1 MDALYEKR
9 CHDFRDDPDKLT
21 QYMIQCMPYIKEFYE
36 LDEQTVTDDKF
47 PLVFRKN
54 TKGQEL
60 FERFMIEVEGKPQP
74 IKRTN
79 IHDCRECGTELME
92 TTSCTVCPGCGL
104 QIEILGEGQL
114 TYKDEQEIE
123 KVIVYSYK
131 RENHFNE
138 WISQFQGT
146 ECTNIPMEII
156 ENLKYEFKKQKIQDL
171 SDITHT
177 KVRAILKKLRLNKY
191 YEHVPYI
198 TTIIN
203 GITPPRMS
211 HGLEARLRLMFNEI
225 QEPFEKSCPKERKNF
240 LSYSYVLYKFC
251 ELVGQDEF
259 LPCFP
264 LLKSKEKLKQQD
276 VIWKGICEI
285 LQWEYIP
292 TI

>member
-1 MDALYEKR
+1 MDGLISLYEKR
-9 CHDFRDDPDKLT
+9 CLDFQDDPPKLHD
-21 QYMIQCMPYIKEFYE
+21 YMIQCMPYIKEFYE
-36 LDEQTVTDDKF
+36 LKEQKITDEKF

-60 FERFMIEVEGKPQP
+60 FERFMIDVEGKEKP
-74 IKRTN
+74 IVRRT
-79 IHDCRECGTELME
+79 DCHECQNCGGELLE
-92 TTSCTVCPGCGL
+92 TTSSTVCPGCGL
-104 QIEILGEGQL
+104 QITIMGEGQL

-171 SDITHT
+171 TDITHL
-177 KVRAILKKLRLNKY
+177 KVRAILKKLRMNKY

-211 HGLEARLRLMFNEI
+211 HALEAKLRLMFNEI

-251 ELVGQDEF
+251 ELV
-259 LPCFP
+259 
-264 LLKSKEKLKQQD
+264 
-276 VIWKGICEI
+276 
-285 LQWEYIP
+285 
-292 TI
+292 